1 MSMIPSLSAFRFG
14 ASTASTLDTGTDAAA
29 KAKQKGD
36 AAESAFLTEAK
47 KTPAERIREQILKK
61 LELTEE
67 DLAKMDDTQR
77 KAVEDQIKQEILK
90 QVQANGKAQTGVLAD
105 VTA

>member
-1 MSMIPSLSAFRFG
+1 MIPSLSAFRFG
-14 ASTASTLDTGTDAAA
+14 ASTVTSTDTSSDTASKAKKKGAAA
-29 KAKQKGD
+29 EAD
-36 AAESAFLTEAK
+36 FLTEAK

-61 LELTEE
+61 LDLTED

-77 KAVEDQIKQEILK
+77 KAVEDQIKQEIVK

>member
-14 ASTASTLDTGTDAAA
+14 ASTVTSTDTSSDTASKAKKKGAAA
-29 KAKQKGD
+29 EAD
-36 AAESAFLTEAK
+36 FLTEAK

-61 LELTEE
+61 LDLTED

-77 KAVEDQIKQEILK
+77 KAVEDQIKQEIVK